1 MRTTISTFIAM
12 FKHCIGPP
20 LIRELIR
27 TAQFPKRWLCKKSM
41 WLPKW
46 QSNIKLNIYHITEK
60 CLFYFLNI
68 QRLPYSHCFLYSCW
82 LFKLIPWQR
91 KKFRLPHSLV
101 IVASQLQLREGS
113 LFRPLLANTK
123 YNTFIL
129 IWKHNAAPYKLHKS
143 KANYR
148 NVSNRRFIID
158 CSVQFLL
165 CVLTIDCLVPLNL
178 GYNRGWG

>member
-68 QRLPYSHCFLYSCW
+68 QRLPYSHCFLYW

-91 KKFRLPHSLV
+91 KKLRLPHSLV
-101 IVASQLQLREGS
+101 IVTSQLQLREGS

-123 YNTFIL
+123 YKIRPFWFGNIMQRR
-129 IWKHNAAPYKLHKS
+129 I
-143 KANYR
+143 NYTR
-148 NVSNRRFIID
+148 AKPIIGMFQTG
-158 CSVQFLL
+158 SSALTVQFSSCYVYWLL
-165 CVLTIDCLVPLNL
+165 TA
-178 GYNRGWG
+178 